1 MKTLLI
7 TLAICLF
14 MSAPSQAEESW
25 QETCAAIGNFAETVM
40 ENRQAGVSMAKMMEL
55 TDTELLQEIIIN
67 AYSSPR
73 YSVERNK
80 KREVADFRDRW
91 YLECVKNVR

>member
-14 MSAPSQAEESW
+14 LSAPSQAETW
-25 QETCAAIGNFAETVM
+25 QETCASIGNFAETVM

-73 YSVERNK
+73 YSVERNQ

-91 YLECVKNVR
+91 YLECVRNMR